1 MRFVTT
7 TLAVSVLSL
16 GLGLCSARAFAIDEK
31 VSGDPQAMAA
41 LILKADQALPK
52 DQCFLY
58 AEVVHDMTEL
68 AGRQMTAG
76 DGDHASATL
85 KLVQRYA
92 EKIHMG
98 VAEDGKKMKN
108 AEQLIEHTS
117 YRLQGILNAASYD
130 DRQALQ
136 ATLKQLEQVQTELMM
151 QVFKK

>member
-1 MRFVTT
+1 MRFVAT
-7 TLAVSVLSL
+7 TLAVSALALNLS
-16 GLGLCSARAFAIDEK
+16 CVRAFAIDDRIP
-31 VSGDPQAMAA
+31 DPQALAA
-41 LILKADQALPK
+41 LMLKADQAQPK
-52 DQCFLY
+52 EQCFLY
-58 AEVVHDMTEL
+58 AELVHEMTEL
-68 AGRQMTAG
+68 AGQQMSSG

-85 KLVQRYA
+85 RLIQKYA

-108 AEQLIEHTS
+108 AEQLMRHTS
-117 YRLQGILNAASYD
+117 FRLNGILNAASYD

>member
-1 MRFVTT
+1 MRFVAT
-7 TLAVSVLSL
+7 TLLVSALAFSLS
-16 GLGLCSARAFAIDEK
+16 CARAFAIDDRIP
-31 VSGDPQAMAA
+31 DPQAMAA
-41 LILKADQALPK
+41 LMAKADQAQPK
-52 DQCFLY
+52 EQCFLY
-58 AEVVHDMTEL
+58 AELVHDMTEL
-68 AGRQMTAG
+68 AGQQYSSG

-85 KLVQRYA
+85 RLVQKYA

-108 AEQLIEHTS
+108 AEQLMRHTS
-117 YRLQGILNAASYD
+117 FRLNGILNAASYE

>member
-1 MRFVTT
+1 MRFVAT
-7 TLAVSVLSL
+7 TLAVSALAFNLS
-16 GLGLCSARAFAIDEK
+16 CACAFAIDEK
-31 VSGDPQAMAA
+31 IADAQAMAA
-41 LILKADQALPK
+41 LMAKADQAQPK

-58 AEVVHDMTEL
+58 AEIVHQMTEL
-68 AGRQMTAG
+68 AGQQLSAG
-76 DGDHASATL
+76 DARASETL
-85 KLVQRYA
+85 HLIQKYA

-108 AEQLIEHTS
+108 AEQLMRHTS
-117 YRLQGILNAASYD
+117 YRLNDILNAASYD